1 MATPKLSEIL
11 AGIQAKADA
20 VVPRHARIMILLAVL
35 ALAVALFAWKMV
47 SFRLFHKPAPAPMQ
61 VAPPATAL
69 AGLEKQPLPQPV
81 VVRAYP
87 KAQAVKRLHLPPE
100 VANDQNQQVISSA
113 ELKPSRGGYVT
124 ATVLDTVTGEAVTR
138 VTEKPRPLFELGGQT
153 EVGLRYGIT
162 THGGQQGTLY
172 ARQDLVRVGLVSV
185 SGYVAASAGP
195 AASPEA
201 TAQIDARISW

>member
-11 AGIQAKADA
+11 AGLRAKAA
-20 VVPRHARIMILLAVL
+20 AIVPRRTRIMVLLAVL
-35 ALAVALFAWKMV
+35 ALAVVLFAWKLFAPGLV
-47 SFRLFHKPAPAPMQ
+47 SKPTPAPMQ
-61 VAPPATAL
+61 IAPPATAL

-100 VANDQNQQVISSA
+100 VGNDPNQQVISSA

-124 ATVLDTVTGEAVTR
+124 ATVLDTATGEAVTR

-162 THGGQQGTLY
+162 TRGGQQGTLY

-185 SGYVAASAGP
+185 SGYVEAAAGP
-195 AASPEA
+195 AASPAA

>member
-1 MATPKLSEIL
+1 MATPELSRIL
-11 AGIQAKADA
+11 AGLRAKADA
-20 VVPRHARIMILLAVL
+20 LVPREIRLIVLVVLVAVSVM
-35 ALAVALFAWKMV
+35 AVGTRMLMP
-47 SFRLFHKPAPAPMQ
+47 PAPKPAPMQ

-69 AGLEKQPLPQPV
+69 AGLEKQPLPEPV
-81 VVRAYP
+81 VVKAYP
-87 KAQAVKRLHLPPE
+87 KAQAVKRLHLPTG
-100 VANDQNQQVISSA
+100 VANDPNQQVISTA

-124 ATVLDTVTGEAVTR
+124 ATVLDTATGEAVTR

-162 THGGQQGTLY
+162 TRGGQQGTLY

-185 SGYVAASAGP
+185 SGYVEAAAGP
-195 AASPEA
+195 AASPAA

>member
-1 MATPKLSEIL
+1 MSTPNLSEIL
-11 AGIQAKADA
+11 AGIRAKADA
-20 VVPRHARIMILLAVL
+20 VVPRKIRLIVLLVLLILSVL
-35 ALAVALFAWKMV
+35 LFASRMWP
-47 SFRLFHKPAPAPMQ
+47 HPAQQPAPMQ

-124 ATVLDTVTGEAVTR
+124 ATVLDTATGEAVTR

-162 THGGQQGTLY
+162 TRSGQQGTLY

-185 SGYVAASAGP
+185 AGYVAASAGP